1 MKTLKTLKLNELE
14 IKDFKLKKIEGQTL
28 GKIVLE
34 QLLPILQANAPN
46 LTVFLKVG
54 DALCKFCNCL
64 AFWSINDQVNPGLG
78 MGEDCDIDIQIVIT
92 KFFDLELQAMT
103 PIEAF
108 TEFVKGCPIKDEI
121 NINIWTN

>member
-1 MKTLKTLKLNELE
+1 MKTLRTISVNELE
-14 IKDFKLKKIEGQTL
+14 IKDFKLVEIKGQTL

-34 QLLPILQANAPN
+34 KLLPVLQANASN

-64 AFWSINDQVNPGLG
+64 AFWSINEQANPGLG

-103 PIEAF
+103 PVEAF
-108 TEFVKGCPIKDEI
+108 AEFVKGCPIKDEI